1 MFILYILHIYNKN
14 KLSDLNETFLAN
26 KSSPFLK
33 KYKNRAYSVY
43 VLAIS
48 FQK

>member
-1 MFILYILHIYNKN
+1 MYILYILHIYNIN
-14 KLSDLNETFLAN
+14 KLFDLNETFLAN

-43 VLAIS
+43 VLALS
-48 FQK
+48 FKK